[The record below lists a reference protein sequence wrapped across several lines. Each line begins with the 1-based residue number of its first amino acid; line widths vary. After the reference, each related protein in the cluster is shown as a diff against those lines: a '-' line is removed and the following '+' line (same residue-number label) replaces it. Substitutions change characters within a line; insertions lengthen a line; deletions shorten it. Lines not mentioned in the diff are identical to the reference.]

1 MQLRPYQIEMRQ
13 QIAAAWPTAKAVMAV
28 LPTGSGKTVLFSSE
42 LADHHGSSV
51 AIAHRQELVGQMSL
65 ALARYGVKHRII
77 APTNVVRGIIQQH
90 IAELGKDF
98 YNPSAQ
104 CAVAGVDTIISWAKE
119 TSPQYHAFTRWA
131 ANVTYAV
138 CDEGHHCLVTNKWG
152 KALTLF
158 PHARILLVTATPER
172 ADGKGLG
179 RHADGIV
186 DVMIEGPGM
195 RQLINGLPDHRGIIT
210 PFLTDY
216 RIACPPSDLDLST
229 VGLGADGDYVRG
241 QLAKKTRGSTIMGHV
256 VEHYLRMASGKL
268 GVTFA
273 PDVETS
279 VEFARLFNQAGVRAE
294 AVSAKT
300 PDHVRREII
309 RRFRNREVMQLINCD
324 LFGEGFDLPA
334 IEVVSMARATQSY
347 SLYCQQ
353 FGRALRLMEGK
364 EKALIID
371 HVGNVAQHL
380 LPDRIGKEWT
390 LDRRDRAAKKE
401 KDPNAI
407 PMRICC
413 NPVCMSPFER
423 ILDNCPFCGWTP
435 VPAGRATIEQ
445 VDGCLYELD
454 AAALAAMRGEVAKVD
469 EHPDAVRAWMQRAGH
484 PPVVCNSAALRHKEK
499 QEAQA
504 ALRSGMELYG
514 GIQAFIGLSDKEAQ
528 RKFYHQFGIDV
539 LGAQALGR
547 ADAEILTEKVNRVIG
562 RV

>member
-1 MQLRPYQIEMRQ
+1 MRQ
-13 QIAAAWPTAKAVMAV
+13 MIASSWSTAKAVMAV

-42 LADHHGSSV
+42 LSEHRGSSV

-65 ALARYGVKHRII
+65 ALARYGVRHRII

-98 YNPSAQ
+98 YNPSAI
-104 CAVAGVDTIISWAKE
+104 CAVAGVDTIMSWAKP
-119 TSPQYHAFTRWA
+119 TSPQHHAFTRWA
-131 ANVTYAV
+131 AQVTYAV

-152 KALTLF
+152 KALALF

-195 RQLINGLPDHRGIIT
+195 RQLINGLPDHRGIVT

-216 RIACPPSDLDLST
+216 RIACPPSDLDLT
-229 VGLGADGDYVRG
+229 DVALGADGDYIRG
-241 QLAKKTRGSTIMGHV
+241 QLSKKTRSSSIMGHV
-256 VEHYLRMASGKL
+256 VEHYLRMAPGKL

-279 VEFARLFNQAGVRAE
+279 VEFARLFNVAGVPAE

-300 PDHVRREII
+300 PDNFRREII
-309 RRFRNREVMQLINCD
+309 RRFRNREILQLVNCD
-324 LFGEGFDLPA
+324 IFGEGFDLPA

-353 FGRALRLMEGK
+353 FGRALRPMEGK

-371 HVGNVAQHL
+371 HVGNVTRHL

-390 LDRRDRAAKKE
+390 LDRRERSAKKD

-423 ILDNCPFCGWTP
+423 IYVTCPFCGWTP
-435 VPAGRATIEQ
+435 VPVGRTNPEM
-445 VDGCLYELD
+445 VDGDLCELLPEV
-454 AAALAAMRGEVAKVD
+454 LAAMRGEVAKVD
-469 EHPDAVRAWMQRAGH
+469 RHPDEIRNAMERAGN
-484 PPVVCNSAALRHKEK
+484 PPVVFHGAAKQHAARQESQQSLRKI
-499 QEAQA
+499 
-504 ALRSGMELYG
+504 MMWYG
-514 GIQAFIGLSDKEAQ
+514 GLQESMGRDTRTAQ
-528 RKFYHQFGIDV
+528 RAFYHQFGVDIIS
-539 LGAQALGR
+539 AQALGR
-547 ADAEILTEKVNRVIG
+547 PDADDLRQRIESVLTKSGVTI
-562 RV
+562 